1 MRENEQRFVRENE
14 RELSG
19 KLREKMRRE
28 TLRIMRK
35 KVRENERE
43 FLQKSLNFLLQK

>member
-19 KLREKMRRE
+19 KLKEKMRRE
-28 TLRIMRK
+28 TLCDEREKCEKM
-35 KVRENERE
+35 REN
-43 FLQKSLNFLLQK
+43 FYKNL

>member
-14 RELSG
+14 RELS
-19 KLREKMRRE
+19 EKMQERMSIK

-35 KVRENERE
+35 KCEKMREN
-43 FLQKSLNFLLQK
+43 FYKNL

>member
-1 MRENEQRFVRENE
+1 MRENEQRIVRENE
-14 RELSG
+14 CELSV

-35 KVRENERE
+35 KCEKMREN
-43 FLQKSLNFLLQK
+43 FYKNL